1 MSFTKVE
8 IPGLISGLKKVS
20 IRPYFNPNKENMGL
34 EKYGMALH
42 EGVYHTEQL
51 ACLEANGIKRY
62 LTGLN
67 EFAPEVKR
75 ITNTE
80 EREAKIREIR
90 SVVAQ
95 LEKEFAANVI
105 DPEDEKFWS
114 KVQILRPDN
123 SEFWDKIELKAGNQV
138 LYLDPQNNPYD
149 LIKIYAI
156 DAGGFSIVA
165 RSLEDAQK
173 MAVEPKFY
181 LDRHEETVTTKNILR
196 KLRNKA
202 ASELQSMYDK
212 DSNKLL
218 YVTKVIDPGSAAYRK
233 STSNDTLYEVMD
245 NYIQGKS
252 FERDQKRAAETF
264 LDVSKQSVGDLK
276 LRAMVKDATYFK
288 VISPKADGYIYHIQ
302 TSTMLGRNVA
312 DVAEYLKNPLNE
324 QILVSIQEV
333 IEQEWNK

>member
-8 IPGLISGLKKVS
+8 IPGLSTLKKVS

-42 EGVYHTEQL
+42 EGIYHTEQL

-67 EFAPEVKR
+67 EFAPEIKR
-75 ITNTE
+75 ISDPDLK
-80 EREAKIREIR
+80 EAKIREIR

-95 LEKEFAANVI
+95 LERDLAANVI
-105 DPEDEKFWS
+105 DPADEMFWA
-114 KVQILRPDN
+114 KVQVLRPDN
-123 SEFWDKIELKAGNQV
+123 SEFWDKIELKVGNEIM
-138 LYLDPQNNPYD
+138 YLDPFNNPYD
-149 LIKIYAI
+149 LIKMYAI
-156 DAGGFSIVA
+156 DAGGFSLVS
-165 RSLEDAQK
+165 RSLEEAQK
-173 MAVEPKFY
+173 MAIEPKFY
-181 LDRHEETVTTKNILR
+181 LDRHEETVSTKNVLR

-245 NYIQGKS
+245 NYIQGTS
-252 FERDQKRAAETF
+252 FERDKKRAAETF
-264 LDVSKQSVGDLK
+264 LDVAKQSVGDLK

-288 VISPKADGYIYHIQ
+288 VISPKADGYIYHTQ

-312 DVAEYLKNPLNE
+312 DVVEYLKNPLNE
-324 QILVSIQEV
+324 QILISVQEV

>member
-8 IPGLISGLKKVS
+8 IPGLSTLKKVS
-20 IRPYFNPNKENMGL
+20 IRPYFNPSKENMGL

-67 EFAPEVKR
+67 EFAPEIKR
-75 ITNTE
+75 ISDPE
-80 EREAKIREIR
+80 EREAKIKEIR

-95 LEKEFAANVI
+95 LERDLAANVI

-123 SEFWDKIELKAGNQV
+123 SEFWDKIELKAGNETMF
-138 LYLDPQNNPYD
+138 LDPVNNPYD
-149 LIKIYAI
+149 LIKMYAI

-173 MAVEPKFY
+173 MAIEPKFY

-288 VISPKADGYIYHIQ
+288 VISPKADGYIYHVQ

-312 DVAEYLKNPLNE
+312 DVVEYLKNPLNE
-324 QILVSIQEV
+324 QILVAIQDV
-333 IEQEWNK
+333 IEKEWNK